1 LAVHVAAEANLS
13 GQPDNSEVALTRRNF
28 LCFGAA
34 YDPRRQLCCPWIGKA
49 NHMTEANKDVGN
61 EALRQ
66 HWGKQLGDVDLEIAR
81 LAMLCDIPLNDRS
94 LGVRILDNDAMV
106 CGKQNPKAFEKL
118 RALLT
123 MHMSVR
129 QKAIE
134 SMGRADALALIDETL
149 TGLRHRLGLPEKKAP

>member
-1 LAVHVAAEANLS
+1 MGGRAAHVPE
-13 GQPDNSEVALTRRNF
+13 
-28 LCFGAA
+28 
-34 YDPRRQLCCPWIGKA
+34 RQTI
-49 NHMTEANKDVGN
+49 MTETTKDVGT

-66 HWGKQLGDVDLEIAR
+66 HWGKQLADVDLEIAR

-94 LGVRILDNDAMV
+94 LAVRILDNDATV
-106 CGKQNPKAFEKL
+106 CGKPNPKAFEKL

-134 SMGRADALALIDETL
+134 SMGRVEALALIEETL
-149 TGLRHRLGLPEKKAP
+149 GRLRHRLGLPEKRPS